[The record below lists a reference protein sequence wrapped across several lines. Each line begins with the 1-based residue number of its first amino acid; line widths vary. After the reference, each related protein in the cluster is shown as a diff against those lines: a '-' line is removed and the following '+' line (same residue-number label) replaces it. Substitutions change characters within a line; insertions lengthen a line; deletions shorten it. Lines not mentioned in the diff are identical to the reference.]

1 MLSSLTVFPQIDT
14 LSHYIPSERANLSW
28 LEYVIQGI
36 RLGEM
41 TSEEAA
47 DLILRT
53 Q

>member
-1 MLSSLTVFPQIDT
+1 MLSSLTVFAPIDT
-14 LSHYIPSERANLSW
+14 LSHYFPSESANFLW

-36 RLGEM
+36 RLGEIS
-41 TSEEAA
+41 TEEAA